1 MKSVNLDELNKLLEL
16 TLTAPTS
23 KLNAIISGMKLLLA
37 AVFIIARHMLIKEE
51 REKEAWEYRKK
62 QLNSINQELEDLE
75 DTNLF

>member
-23 KLNAIISGMKLLLA
+23 KLNAIISGIKHLLA